1 MFSQFRN
8 IDTAFRHIKTF
19 SVAFLVANVLVMG
32 MGSYFFYR
40 LTTEERARVY
50 VLSNGKLL
58 EAVASDKKSNLEV
71 ELRYHIKA
79 FHGYFFNL
87 IPDDKSI
94 REEVG
99 KSLYLADRSAKDQ
112 YDNLRESGY
121 YNNLISANIT
131 QKVVV
136 DSIALNVEHLPY
148 SFVCY
153 ATQQLRRASG
163 TSFRKLVTRGQ
174 ITDLEKK
181 TDNNPNGFL
190 IEKWEILENVDQP
203 AGFNAH

>member
-19 SVAFLVANVLVMG
+19 SVAFLVANVLLIG
-32 MGSYFFYR
+32 FGGYLFYK
-40 LTTEERARVY
+40 LTSEERSRVY

-58 EAVASDKKSNLEV
+58 EAVSSDKKSNLEV

-87 IPDDKSI
+87 IPDDKAI

-99 KSLYLADRSAKDQ
+99 KSLYLADESAKKQ

-121 YNNLISANIT
+121 YNNLIAANIS
-131 QKVVV
+131 QKIQV
-136 DSIALNVEHLPY
+136 DSIMLDIDQLPY
-148 SFVCY
+148 AFVCY
-153 ATQQLRRASG
+153 ATQKLIRSSG
-163 TSFRKLVTRGQ
+163 TSLRRLVTRGF
-174 ITDLEKK
+174 IRDLEKK
-181 TDNNPNGFL
+181 TDHNSNGFL

-203 AGFNAH
+203 SGYQ